1 MRELKIKA
9 VTDVQVQINSEL
21 CWQGWNPGLIS
32 SLPEKSSLVCVWGGY
47 FGSKSTMAGK
57 AWQPEREA
65 AGCAAFATG
74 NRRVTKARAQLTL
87 SYLCRRPWLME
98 WDSPYLECVFPL
110 QLAKQTFPHK
120 IGPGVWGPSVLTLAF
135 FSCQPGG
142 GSWKGKINVIVLTKV
157 AAD

>member
-1 MRELKIKA
+1 MFRFKSTVSSVGKVGI
-9 VTDVQVQINSEL
+9 
-21 CWQGWNPGLIS
+21 QGSFLL
-32 SLPEKSSLVCVWGGY
+32 SLRRAAWWGRGGY

-65 AGCAAFATG
+65 AGYAAFATG

-98 WDSPYLECVFPL
+98 WDSPYLERVFPL

-120 IGPGVWGPSVLTLAF
+120 
-135 FSCQPGG
+135 
-142 GSWKGKINVIVLTKV
+142 
-157 AAD
+157 